1 MFLKLC
7 RFLFHLETFKRI
19 YDAFTIRLAFSDYR
33 EMQPLYA
40 INLSFFL
47 IKLISRM
54 LIRNFVQMLSIFIA
68 RCTIHS

>member
-19 YDAFTIRLAFSDYR
+19 YDAFIIRLAITEKR
-33 EMQPLYA
+33 NLYA
-40 INLSFFL
+40 TNLSFFL
-47 IKLISRM
+47 IKFISRM
-54 LIRNFVQMLSIFIA
+54 LIRNFIQMLSIFIA